1 MTKQS
6 IARAWG
12 SKVVASVCAI
22 TMAATMVAIPAF
34 GGAQKAYAAADAT
47 GYVTCAAYRAAESA
61 PEILGL
67 SGVSTNSAWQN
78 VGVLD
83 WNAPYYY
90 IMGTDLNVNA
100 NPYMVNAVSN
110 NATGTTD
117 AQPSLVFTQRQGGP
131 MANMYAYGVN
141 ADSDAAWNMLPD
153 VILGT
158 GQKTEV
164 DYSDAAYAP
173 AAAAANGATDYN
185 PIGIK
190 FDSAN
195 IYTMIDTMYNL
206 ASAGDQIV
214 SESNGTKQ
222 LRYGNATDI
231 AKQFE
236 KYVKGL
242 QGYVLKNI
250 SAKKTVALVKNYDA
264 ASGTYELVPT
274 GVAEG
279 TATANRYLEA
289 VQSVAVNLGDSQ
301 TTATKDD
308 LAKVDL
314 IMLGSQSGTENIAS
328 TEDILASFSSD
339 MAAKTYWVNS
349 AHNSAGSCYGVTMN
363 AVENAQNLGRILGCL
378 YPELIDQDNAIC
390 YYYDNFYH
398 ITTAGLPTAID
409 NAMDGVRNWDAAD
422 GSDLTNW
429 TEADAADYNEASFDA
444 LLDEGIA
451 YIQSND
457 VPFMLKLTANYTSDT
472 TAVAGKFTD
481 VDPSEWYANAV
492 GFVSDKGLMTGYAGT
507 RHFGPTNEMTRAEF
521 ATILWRYAE
530 PVAAGA
536 YANDAAN
543 QSGLTDVEP
552 NAFYTAAVNW
562 AVENGIITG
571 YTNDDGTST
580 GSFGPNDAVTFEQM
594 MTIIARYKAGSELSS
609 VDTSV
614 LDRFADVAQVSNFAK
629 QALAWTFTQGYYS
642 GSDGS
647 ILPLDNVERG
657 RCARVLYNGFQ
668 NGLL

>member
-6 IARAWG
+6 IAKAWG
-12 SKVVASVCAI
+12 SKIVASVCAA
-22 TMAATMVAIPAF
+22 TLAATMVAIPAF
-34 GGAQKAYAAADAT
+34 GGTEKAYAAADAT

-67 SGVSTNSAWQN
+67 SGVSTNSAWQS

-83 WNAPYYY
+83 WSAPYYY
-90 IMGTDLNVNA
+90 IMGTNLNVNA
-100 NPYMVNAVSN
+100 NPYMVNAVEN
-110 NATGTTD
+110 TATGTSN
-117 AQPSLVFTQRQGGP
+117 AQPSLVYTQRQGGP

-158 GQKTEV
+158 GQKTTV

-173 AAAAANGATDYN
+173 AAAAANGVTDYN

-190 FDSAN
+190 FDSTN

-214 SESNGTKQ
+214 AESNGAKQ

-242 QGYVLKNI
+242 QGYVLKNA

-289 VQSVAVNLGDSQ
+289 VQNVAVNLGDSQ

-308 LAKVDL
+308 LAGVDL
-314 IMLGSQSGTENIAS
+314 IMLGSQSGKENIAS
-328 TEDILASFSSD
+328 TEDILASFTSD
-339 MAAKTYWVNS
+339 MTAKTYWVNS

-378 YPELIDQDNAIC
+378 YPELIDQDNAVC

-398 ITTAGLPTAID
+398 ITTAGLASTID
-409 NAMDGVRNWDAAD
+409 NAMDGVRNWDATD
-422 GSDLTNW
+422 GSDLTTW
-429 TEADAADYNEASFDA
+429 TEADAADYNEASFEA
-444 LLDEGIA
+444 LLDEGVA
-451 YIQSND
+451 YIQGNN
-457 VPFMLKLTANYTSDT
+457 VPSILKMSANYTSDS
-472 TAVAGKFTD
+472 AAIAGKFTD
-481 VDPSEWYANAV
+481 VNASDYFAAAA
-492 GFVSDKGLMTGYAGT
+492 GFVSDKGIMKGYSNT
-507 RHFGPTNEMTRAEF
+507 RHFGGWNSMTRAEF
-521 ATILWRYAE
+521 VTILWRYAD

-536 YANDAAN
+536 YNNDATDTTGLAN
-543 QSGLTDVEP
+543 VES
-552 NAFYTAAVNW
+552 NAYYTAAANW
-562 AVENGIITG
+562 AVANGVIKG
-571 YTNDDGTST
+571 VNDTD
-580 GSFGPNDAVTFEQM
+580 FAPNDTVTFEQM
-594 MTIIARYKAGSELSS
+594 MTIIARLKGGSAVDSA
-609 VDTSV
+609 DTSA
-614 LDRFADVAQVSNFAK
+614 LDKFSDVADVSGYAK
-629 QALAWTFTQGYYS
+629 QALAWTYAQGYY
-642 GSDGS
+642 GGADGK
-647 ILPLDNVERG
+647 ILPQEGVYRG
-657 RCARVLYNGFQ
+657 RCAQVLYNGFEK
-668 NGLL
+668 GLL

>member
-12 SKVVASVCAI
+12 NRIVASVCAA

-34 GGAQKAYAAADAT
+34 GGTQKAYAAADAT

-67 SGVSTNSAWQN
+67 SGVSTNSAWQS

-90 IMGTDLNVNA
+90 IMGTDLNTNA
-100 NPYMVNAVSN
+100 NPYMVNAVEN
-110 NATGTTD
+110 TATGTSN
-117 AQPSLVFTQRQGGP
+117 AQPSLVYTQRQGGP

-158 GQKTEV
+158 GQKTTV
-164 DYSDAAYAP
+164 DYADAAYAP
-173 AAAAANGATDYN
+173 AAGAANNDPDYN

-190 FDSAN
+190 FDSTN

-214 SESNGTKQ
+214 AESNGTKQ
-222 LRYGNATDI
+222 LRYGNATEI

-242 QGYVLKNI
+242 QGYVLKNA

-289 VQSVAVNLGDSQ
+289 VQNVAVNLGDSQ
-301 TTATKDD
+301 TTATKDG
-308 LAKVDL
+308 LANVDL
-314 IMLGSQSGTENIAS
+314 IMLGSQSGKENIAS
-328 TEDILASFSSD
+328 TEDILASFSSELT
-339 MAAKTYWVNS
+339 AKTYWVNS

-378 YPELIDQDNAIC
+378 YPELIDQDNAVC

-398 ITTAGLPTAID
+398 ITTAGLASTID

-429 TEADAADYNEASFDA
+429 TESDAADYNEASFEA
-444 LLDEGIA
+444 LLDEGVA
-451 YIQSND
+451 YIQSNN
-457 VPFMLKLTANYTSDT
+457 VPSMLKMSSNYTSDT
-472 TAVAGKFTD
+472 AAIAGKFTD
-481 VDPSEWYANAV
+481 VSASDYYATAA
-492 GFVSDKGLMTGYAGT
+492 GFVSDKGLIKGYSGT
-507 RHFGPTNEMTRAEF
+507 RHFGGANSMTRAQF
-521 ATILWRYAE
+521 ATILWRYAD

-536 YANDAAN
+536 YNNDATN
-543 QSGLTDVEP
+543 ESGMPDVAS
-552 NAFYTAAVNW
+552 NDFYTAAVNW
-562 AVENGIITG
+562 AVSNGVIKG
-571 YTNDDGTST
+571 YTHEDGTST
-580 GSFGPNDAVTFEQM
+580 FGPNDTVTFEQM
-594 MTIIARYKAGSELSS
+594 MTIIARLKGGSAIEST
-609 VDTSV
+609 DASV
-614 LDRFADVAQVSNFAK
+614 LDRFADASSVSSYAK
-629 QALAWTFTQGYYS
+629 PALAWAYNQGFYS

-647 ILPLDNVERG
+647 ILPQEGVYRG
-657 RCARVLYNGFQ
+657 RCAQVLYNGFQ

>member
-6 IARAWG
+6 IAKAWG
-12 SKVVASVCAI
+12 SRIVASVCAV
-22 TMAATMVAIPAF
+22 TMAATMVALPAF
-34 GGAQKAYAAADAT
+34 GGTQKAYAAADAT

-90 IMGTDLNVNA
+90 IMGTNLNVNA
-100 NPYMVNAVSN
+100 NPYMVNAVEN
-110 NATGTTD
+110 NATGTSD
-117 AQPSLVFTQRQGGP
+117 AQPSLVYTQRQGGP

-158 GQKTEV
+158 GQKTAV

-190 FDSAN
+190 FDSTN

-214 SESNGTKQ
+214 AESNGTKK

-242 QGYVLKNI
+242 QGYVLKNA

-289 VQSVAVNLGDSQ
+289 VQNVAVNLGDSQ

-308 LAKVDL
+308 LANVDL
-314 IMLGSQSGTENIAS
+314 IMLGSQSGKENIAS
-328 TEDILASFSSD
+328 TEDILASFTSD
-339 MAAKTYWVNS
+339 MTAKTYWVNS

-398 ITTAGLPTAID
+398 ITTDGLASTID
-409 NAMDGVRNWDAAD
+409 NAMDGVRNWDAT
-422 GSDLTNW
+422 GSDLTSW
-429 TEADAADYNEASFDA
+429 TESDASDYSEAAFEA
-444 LLDEGIA
+444 LLDEGVA
-451 YIQSND
+451 YIQSSSN
-457 VPFMLKLTANYTSDT
+457 VPSILKMTANYTSDT
-472 TAVAGKFTD
+472 ASIAGKFTD
-481 VDPSEWYANAV
+481 VSSSDYFATAA
-492 GFVSDKGLMTGYAGT
+492 GFVSDKGLITGYSGT
-507 RHFGPTNEMTRAEF
+507 RHFGGWNSMTRAEF
-521 ATILWRYAE
+521 ATILWRYAD
-530 PVAAGA
+530 PVAASA
-536 YANDAAN
+536 YKNDAVDETGLAN
-543 QSGLTDVEP
+543 VES
-552 NAFYTAAVNW
+552 NTFYTAAANW
-562 AVENGIITG
+562 AVKNGVIKG
-571 YTNDDGTST
+571 KNDTD
-580 GSFGPNDAVTFEQM
+580 FAPNDPVTFEQM
-594 MTIIARYKAGSELSS
+594 MTIIARLKGGDAVASA
-609 VDTSV
+609 DTSV
-614 LDRFADVAQVSNFAK
+614 LDKFADASSVSAYAK
-629 QALAWTFTQGYYS
+629 QALAWTYTQGYYG
-642 GSDGS
+642 GSNGS
-647 ILPLDNVERG
+647 ILPQETVYRG
-657 RCARVLYNGFQ
+657 RCAQVLYNGFQ